1 MNYNNKC
8 LCRGI
13 KKEVSKL
20 KTTQNS
26 VEKDTRTRNWTFI
39 IYPESA
45 PGNWIE
51 ILNNEQIQFVVS
63 PLHDK
68 DLTPTGEPKK
78 PHWHI
83 VVIFSGVKSYDQVK
97 TIPEKV
103 NGTIPERV
111 KDIRSMIRYLTHIDY
126 PSKAQYDKNDIQLY
140 GGVDLDIE
148 SFFLTKTDL
157 KNIKREMFNY
167 MVENDITEFCDLVNY
182 AKENRP
188 EWYDRIIESDFM
200 LLKYIDSNRHKK
212 KDQAEKQT
220 HDIDTSSLVDQALRQ

>member
-1 MNYNNKC
+1 M
-8 LCRGI
+8 
-13 KKEVSKL
+13 